1 MAIEMFFIITISA
14 MMFFPMIFKKK
25 NLIRKYEQVSIC
37 AVDDD
42 NTEIEV
48 TTPSQLPENIKF
60 FIITYTV
67 ADVLYKI
74 CRNSVT
80 VPQSVKKTGKHRCT
94 QAVAIDQLG
103 NTRDVTDILEIY
115 SGPLATFIG
124 NDISVIDILKH
135 YDINDIVGVLTVAQN
150 TSWLG
155 IFQDPLIM
163 FHTAINVSSVA
174 T

>member
-1 MAIEMFFIITISA
+1 
-14 MMFFPMIFKKK
+14 MMLFPMIFKKK

-37 AVDDD
+37 AVNDD

-94 QAVAIDQLG
+94 QATAIDHLG
-103 NTRDVTDILEIY
+103 NARDVTDILEIY

-124 NDISVIDILKH
+124 NDVSVIDILKH
-135 YDINDIVGVLTVAQN
+135 HNVTDIAGVLTVARD

-155 IFQDPLIM
+155 IFQDPLIV
-163 FHTAINVSSVA
+163 FHTAINMSNVD

>member
-1 MAIEMFFIITISA
+1 MFFILTISA
-14 MMFFPMIFKKK
+14 LVFFPMLFKKK
-25 NLIRKYEQVSIC
+25 NVTRTYERISVC
-37 AVDDD
+37 AVNKD

-48 TTPSQLPENIKF
+48 TSPSELHENIQY

-80 VPQSVKKTGKHRCT
+80 VPQSVKKISKYRCT
-94 QAVAIDQLG
+94 QATAIDELG
-103 NTRDVTDILEIY
+103 NTRDVTDLLEVY
-115 SGPLATFIG
+115 SGPVATFLG

-135 YDINDIVGVLTVAQN
+135 HEIDNVYSVLTVARD

-155 IFQDPLIM
+155 IFQDPIIM
-163 FHTAINVSSVA
+163 FHTAVNI
-174 T
+174 TTI